1 MEIEK
6 SLNFY
11 LSTKELIMALKAGE
25 EAGRYSTVVI
35 YLCCNITKINLD
47 DFIKIL
53 TDYKTSHPEDA
64 FMYDKL
70 IFNINKI
77 VYKIY
82 KTEINNI
89 INMIKELI

>member
-1 MEIEK
+1 MEIEE

-11 LSTKELIMALKAGE
+11 LSKKECIMALRAGE
-25 EAGRYSTVVI
+25 DAGRYLTVVI
-35 YLCCNITKINLD
+35 YLCCNVTKINLN

-70 IFNINKI
+70 IFRVNEI
-77 VYKIY
+77 VYKIN
-82 KTEINNI
+82 KREII
-89 INMIKELI
+89 

>member
-11 LSTKELIMALKAGE
+11 LSKKECIMALRAGE
-25 EAGRYSTVVI
+25 EAGRYLTVVI
-35 YLCCNITKINLD
+35 YLCCNVTKINLD

-53 TDYKTSHPEDA
+53 TDYKTSHPEDT

-70 IFNINKI
+70 IFHINEI
-77 VYKIY
+77 VYKIH
-82 KTEINNI
+82 KAKINNI
-89 INMIKELI
+89 INMIKGY